1 MRKDAFLKRF
11 FTLFS
16 SCSLFLFILM
26 NLAGCTAQRRFL
38 NNEYIPNSPT
48 FLERTAEL
56 KPGLTKEE
64 FFGVILDYDKSKGDL
79 TLSRIEKMQNL
90 KYGYMSPEEIWPYVY
105 GRFQP
110 LIVSSEE
117 LKVKKE
123 EIMAPFEGIRF
134 PYAAVSKFIS
144 FAKGIGYKEH
154 LTGGDIQ
161 VVVIF
166 ENGRL
171 WRSRNEG
178 FPSVAETN
186 EVYIWDI
193 ISGAGDSLKAGAVQ
207 AAKHGAF

>member
-1 MRKDAFLKRF
+1 MSD
-11 FTLFS
+11 
-16 SCSLFLFILM
+16 
-26 NLAGCTAQRRFL
+26 
-38 NNEYIPNSPT
+38 
-48 FLERTAEL
+48 
-56 KPGLTKEE
+56 
-64 FFGVILDYDKSKGDL
+64 
-79 TLSRIEKMQNL
+79 L
-90 KYGYMSPEEIWPYVY
+90 KYEYMSPDTIWPYVY

-110 LIVSSEE
+110 LAVSSEE

-123 EIMAPFEGIRF
+123 QIMAPFEGIRF

-144 FAKGIGYKEH
+144 IANGIGYKEH

-186 EVYIWDI
+186 EVYIWDL
-193 ISGAGDSLKAGAVQ
+193 ISGSSDSLKTGAAQGV
-207 AAKHGAF
+207 KYGVF